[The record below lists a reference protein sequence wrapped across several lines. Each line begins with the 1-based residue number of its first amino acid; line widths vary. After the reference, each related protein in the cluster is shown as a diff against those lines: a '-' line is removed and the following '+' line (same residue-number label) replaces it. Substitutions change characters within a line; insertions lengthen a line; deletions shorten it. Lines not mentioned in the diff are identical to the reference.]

1 MRKLITYGGWA
12 IGCLIIGVSH
22 VRALEPDGPL
32 DRLVSYFSHD
42 LKSIDEEMA
51 QLKQLTNVSPLP
63 AQQTQHMGYS
73 SMFSSNVNARYVTI
87 DLGRP
92 VNIDKIVLV
101 PMYSVFY
108 GWTEGHGYGFP
119 ARYRVEVASSPD
131 FNNAELIA
139 KDDGIDIP
147 NPGSNPVVYTPS
159 NTSGQYV
166 RVWVT
171 KPWQRKS
178 KSGELVGA
186 QVFALGELMV
196 LRGNVNL
203 AAGLPA
209 RNIEVTA
216 APGSGGGRDS
226 PEDKNLKAAYL
237 VDGHSILGPPVI
249 GEPGTKGIMTKP
261 IDKKDASAWIQIDLE
276 NVVAIEEIRLLPAWN
291 PDEPRTQGYGFPSNF
306 KVEISDY
313 PNMEG
318 AKLVGTYN
326 DTVSPNSN
334 PVTIR
339 GNELEGRYVRLT
351 ATNLASVGKNT
362 YALALGE
369 MEIYSDVENFAI
381 NKPVSASSL
390 TGEAGWNP
398 KYLVDGT
405 TSQGRLVPWPK
416 WFDLLEKSKDAQEKM
431 EQLRAE
437 RELKSKGAVETVIR
451 TSGYVIGGL
460 ALLFVY
466 LSFRSLLKK
475 RRAVEELRSRIARDI
490 HDEIGSGMGTISLL
504 SRMAQDGDWE
514 DAKEDLRE
522 INRLSMSMAESVR
535 DIVWFNR
542 TDVDTV
548 RDLLMKMRET
558 AESMLAKQMEIN
570 FQTLGAELVRPMNG
584 EVRREIFLIYREALH
599 NILKHAQAHKVEIR
613 AGLEGGDFVLGMR
626 DDGKGFDLTLEK
638 SGAGMGS
645 MKKRAESLKGAL
657 QVETSPGGG
666 TNLVLRA
673 RLK

>member
-12 IGCLIIGVSH
+12 IGGLILGVSP

-42 LKSIDEEMA
+42 LKSLDEEMA
-51 QLKQLTNVSPLP
+51 QLKQLSNVTPLP
-63 AQQTQHMGYS
+63 DQQTQHLGYS

-92 VNIDKIVLV
+92 VNIDRIVLV
-101 PMYSVFY
+101 PMDSRFY
-108 GWTEGHGYGFP
+108 GWPGPGYGFP
-119 ARYRVEVASSPD
+119 ARYRVEVASNPD
-131 FNNAELIA
+131 FTNAELIA

-159 NTSGQYV
+159 TSGQYV

-178 KSGELVGA
+178 KSGSELVGA

-209 RNIEVTA
+209 KNIDVTP
-216 APGSGGGRDS
+216 APTAGGGRDS

-237 VDGHSILGPPVI
+237 VDGQSILGPPVI
-249 GEPGTKGIMTKP
+249 GEPGTKGVMTKP
-261 IDKKDASAWIQIDLE
+261 VEKKEASAWIQVDLE
-276 NVVAIEEIRLLPAWN
+276 NVVSIEEIRLFPAWN
-291 PDEPRTQGYGFPSNF
+291 PDEPRTQGYGFPSAF

-326 DTVSPNSN
+326 DPVSPNSN

-351 ATNLASVGKNT
+351 ATNLASISKNT
-362 YALALGE
+362 YALAMGE
-369 MEIYSDVENFAI
+369 MEIYSDVENFAL
-381 NKPVSASSL
+381 NKPVTASSL
-390 TGEAGWNP
+390 TTEASWNP

-405 TSQGRLVPWPK
+405 TSQGHLVPWPE

-431 EQLRAE
+431 ERLRQE
-437 RELKSKGAVETVIR
+437 REVKSKGAVETVIR
-451 TSGYVIGGL
+451 TSGYVIGGFT
-460 ALLFVY
+460 LLFVY

-475 RRAVEELRSRIARDI
+475 RRVVEELRSRIARDI

-522 INRLSMSMAESVR
+522 INRLSMAMAESVR

-558 AESMLAKQMEIN
+558 AESMLGKQMEIH
-570 FQTLGAELVRPMNG
+570 FQTLGAELVRPMNS

-599 NILKHAQAHKVEIR
+599 NILKHAQANKVEIR
-613 AGLEGGDFVLGMR
+613 AGLEGGEFVLGMR
-626 DDGKGFDLTLEK
+626 DDGKGFDLTREK